1 MTNRAQ
7 IHITPNTITDLTVFV
22 TTGLGGSHKKVLD
35 LADFTNDGTY
45 LTADIGFID
54 FANGTIYA
62 QGYAP
67 QNIAIDDLETD
78 YYYNLYS
85 MTEYSN
91 INDYKN
97 SKTYYC
103 RDSFIRDYTSSFFEY
118 LENTKADTTL
128 SNVSSIDSN
137 SAVKTALDGKVSK
150 SGDTMTGDLNISK
163 TNPQFHLINTNME
176 LGVTPSENYVSNLR
190 FIDKNETNLGSCYL
204 RQQSSGITDI
214 NLNCINPSGGSA
226 ATLRVGF
233 NANGDAYSTFPNT
246 YRCDGQWI
254 AESQTICSGR
264 TAETSDKNWT
274 LNLPNDSYDYEVLL
288 VGAVTTGATSGNQ
301 ARINLQSSI
310 IQSNIVICNAQTRTS
325 STITTYG
332 ACIIPVG
339 SNHTVTVVGWGSNTG
354 AYSLYLRG
362 YRRIGTNE

>member
-1 MTNRAQ
+1 MYSTQ
-7 IHITPNTITDLTVFV
+7 LYISPNTLTNLTVFV
-22 TTGLGGSHKKVLD
+22 NQDDIDYDVLYIT
-35 LADFTNDGTY
+35 AFTDDGERLKTNIRFNNY
-45 LTADIGFID
+45 AIV
-54 FANGTIYA
+54 TIYSP
-62 QGYAP
+62 GYKP
-67 QNIAIDDLETD
+67 KTVTIDDYTATYDIYLD
-78 YYYNLYS
+78 AIS
-85 MTEYSN
+85 EYSN
-91 INDYKN
+91 INN
-97 SKTYYC
+97 SYYC
-103 RDSFIRDYTSSFFEY
+103 KDDYNRNYAQSAFEY
-118 LENTKADTTL
+118 LEEVKANSVSTADKTL
-128 SNVSSIDSN
+128 SNVTYIDSN
-137 SAVKTALDGKVSK
+137 SAVKTALNGKVSK

-190 FIDKNETNLGSCYL
+190 FIDKNETNLGSCYF
-204 RQQSSGITDI
+204 RQQTAGITDI

-310 IQSNIVICNAQTRTS
+310 IQSNIVICNAQTRAS
-325 STITTYG
+325 STVTTYG

-339 SNHTVTVVGWGSNTG
+339 SNHTVTVIGWGSNTG